1 MTEEELVGIWIIDPI
16 KKTRLASAEYHFGE
30 HGIEVNAADL
40 DQYVRQALAFREEAK
55 KRNGAGKAVPG
66 KTPGVRCWK
75 KSGRFIHLTSNNEIA
90 SFGTSGG
97 IQNVDIY

>member
-1 MTEEELVGIWIIDPI
+1 MTEEELEGVWIVDPI

-55 KRNGAGKAVPG
+55 KRNGAGKAVLG

-75 KSGRFIHLTSNNEIA
+75 KSGRFIHLTPNNEIA
-90 SFGTSGG
+90 SFGTTGG

>member
-1 MTEEELVGIWIIDPI
+1 MTEEELEGVWIVDPI

-30 HGIEVNAADL
+30 HGKEVNAADL

-55 KRNGAGKAVPG
+55 KRNGAGKAVLG
-66 KTPGVRCWK
+66 RTPGVRCWR
-75 KSGRFIHLTSNNEIA
+75 KSGRFIHLTPNNEIA

-97 IQNVDIY
+97 IQNVDLY